1 MKLRYARPEK
11 TAFPIIVG
19 EFKLIIPPSGIV
31 EVSDEN
37 GERILAKSQSF
48 AVLSDAPP
56 PKAEVKVEPAREDL
70 GPLVRVQVAPAH
82 ASPAGYLIEGKIYRH
97 DPKGVVEVPEKI
109 AARWIEQKRAKP
121 VPAAPPGVAS
131 EPAKSEPAK
140 SEATDTKSDDKPRGR
155 RGQRAEEP
163 TASQAELVTEPAK
176 SEPAKTEAQA
186 EPAKA

>member
-11 TAFPIIVG
+11 TAFSIIVG
-19 EFKLIIPPSGIV
+19 ELKLIIPPSGVV
-31 EVSDEN
+31 EVSDED

-48 AVLSDAPP
+48 AVLSDVPP
-56 PKAEVKVEPAREDL
+56 PKVEVKTEPAREDL

-82 ASPAGYLIEGKIYRH
+82 ASPAGYLIEDKVYRH

-121 VPAAPPGVAS
+121 VPTAPQA

-140 SEATDTKSDDKPRGR
+140 AEATDTKSDDKPRGR
-155 RGQRAEEP
+155 RGQRTEEP
-163 TASQAELVTEPAK
+163 TAPTAPQAELVT
-176 SEPAKTEAQA
+176 EPAKTEAQA